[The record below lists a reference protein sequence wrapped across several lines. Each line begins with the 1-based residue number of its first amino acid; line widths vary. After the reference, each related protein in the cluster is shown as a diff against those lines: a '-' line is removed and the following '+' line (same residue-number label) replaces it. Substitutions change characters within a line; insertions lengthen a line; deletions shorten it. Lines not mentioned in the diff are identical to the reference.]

1 MKRCWLYSYIANKRE
16 VKQDGSVVN
25 HNNVYTGL
33 AYGVSEAEAKGLC
46 YDLALKTLKTTDGWH
61 NHTVFIGTEINQDV
75 LNQIAKE
82 TGLQ

>member
-1 MKRCWLYSYIANKRE
+1 MTIKNIQNDS
-16 VKQDGSVVN
+16 QD
-25 HNNVYTGL
+25 TGL